1 MATAHLSSPASPA
14 RPAPTRR
21 QSPRARPASG
31 PPALLAG
38 PLARVRWDRLGRI
51 ALLCVLVALLY
62 LYISAGVRLFS
73 TWREA
78 RDDNVQVQAL
88 EREHTLL
95 LRRHETLGRR
105 ETVEEEA
112 RRLGM
117 MKVGE
122 QPYVVTRLPND

>member
-1 MATAHLSSPASPA
+1 MATARASAPAASPRRSSP
-14 RPAPTRR
+14 RRTAP
-21 QSPRARPASG
+21 G
-31 PPALLAG
+31 PPVFAAG

-78 RDDNVQVQAL
+78 RGDSAQVQTL
-88 EREHTLL
+88 EHEHAAL
-95 LRRHETLGRR
+95 LRRHQTLGRR
-105 ETVEEEA
+105 GTVEEEA

-117 MKVGE
+117 MKPGE
-122 QPYVVTRLPND
+122 QSYVITGLPNN